1 MFFVIGASCTLIS
14 YCVACYN
21 YSVVSI
27 VVNHKLPCVHRVLKF
42 GLTRE
47 FTVFFNFYL
56 FHCNYMNQ
64 SDIIELATKKSNELP
79 ALSIVLVQ
87 DSFQVGDIKNNA
99 DKIIRLT
106 LDECQKGADLVV
118 FPELAL
124 VGYPPEDLLYR
135 QGFLVQVKNECIR
148 IQQCLKECSVD
159 TAVVFGLPVAQ
170 HSDHAGDQTDGQ
182 KSNLYNAA
190 VYLVNGEIKHTY
202 CKQSLPNYSV
212 FDEVRYF
219 VAGEKSSVIEL
230 KGYKI
235 SLLICEDVW
244 QEEIVKQSKDNG
256 AQAIIVLNASPFHI
270 DKHDERVAILQDH
283 AARFDMPMMYL
294 NMTGGQDELV
304 FDGDSLAINRDA
316 ELVMRAK
323 LFEADVLKLNFDGK
337 DLVSLQQQN
346 TVVEGD
352 AAIYKALK
360 TGLRDFVHQNGFSGA
375 VIGLSGGVD
384 SALTLAIA
392 VDALAAENVHAV
404 MMPSRYTAD
413 MSLQDAQAEAEL
425 LGVQYDV
432 IAIEDVF
439 NSFVTSLAPV
449 FKDAA
454 ADTTEENIQ
463 ARCRGLLLM
472 AISNKTGRMLLTT
485 GNKSEMAV
493 GYATLYGDMCG
504 GFAPIKDV
512 CKTLV
517 YKLCRYRNSVSAVIP
532 ERVLTRPPT
541 AELREGQC
549 DQDSLPDYD
558 VLDRILELSVE
569 QDKTIDEIVAEGIDR
584 ETVLQV
590 ITMVQRNEH
599 KRRQSAP
606 GIRITRRAFGRD
618 RRYPITSGYRRK

>member
-1 MFFVIGASCTLIS
+1 MSSAEAIKSTEINQAVPI
-14 YCVACYN
+14 N
-21 YSVVSI
+21 I
-27 VVNHKLPCVHRVLKF
+27 V
-42 GLTRE
+42 
-47 FTVFFNFYL
+47 
-56 FHCNYMNQ
+56 M
-64 SDIIELATKKSNELP
+64 
-79 ALSIVLVQ
+79 VQ
-87 DSFQVGDIKNNA
+87 DFFQVGDIKNNA
-99 DKIIRLT
+99 DKII
-106 LDECQKGADLVV
+106 EASINASQQGADLVV

-124 VGYPPEDLLYR
+124 VGYPPEDLLHR
-135 QGFLVQVKNECIR
+135 QGFLRQTKNESLR
-148 IQQCLKECSVD
+148 IQQHLKTCIGD
-159 TAVVFGLPVAQ
+159 TGVVFGLPYE
-170 HSDHAGDQTDGQ
+170 HAG
-182 KSNLYNAA
+182 KLYNAA
-190 VYLVNGEIKHTY
+190 LYLNRGVIRKF
-202 CKQSLPNYSV
+202 CFKQSLPNYSV

-219 VAGEKSSVIEL
+219 SAGDESSVIDV
-230 KGYKI
+230 KGHKI
-235 SLLICEDVW
+235 GLLICEDVW
-244 QEEIVKQSKDNG
+244 QSSCVKQSKNNG
-256 AQAIIVLNASPFHI
+256 AKAIIVINASPFHI
-270 DKHDERVAILQDH
+270 NKHVERVEILQNH
-283 AARFDMPMMYL
+283 AKQFDIPIMYL

-304 FDGDSLAINRDA
+304 FDGDSLAVNRQA
-316 ELVMRAK
+316 ELVSRAR
-323 LFEADVLKLNFDGK
+323 LFETDRIEVVFDGC
-337 DLVSLQQQN
+337 DITSQHMVVSEEN
-346 TVVEGD
+346 SE
-352 AAIYKALK
+352 AITYKALV
-360 TGLRDFVHQNGFSGA
+360 TGVRDFVHQNGFSGV

-384 SALTLAIA
+384 SSLTLAIA
-392 VDALAAENVHAV
+392 CDALGAENVEAV

-413 MSLQDAQAEAEL
+413 ISLQDAEAEAEL
-425 LGVQYDV
+425 LGVKYDV
-432 IAIEDVF
+432 LAIENVF
-439 NSFVTSLAPV
+439 KSFITTLAPV
-449 FKDAA
+449 FEGAP

-472 AISNKTGRMLLTT
+472 AISNKKGRMVLTT

-541 AELREGQC
+541 AELREDQC

-569 QDKTIDEIVAEGIDR
+569 QDKPIDEIVAEGIER

>member
-1 MFFVIGASCTLIS
+1 
-14 YCVACYN
+14 
-21 YSVVSI
+21 
-27 VVNHKLPCVHRVLKF
+27 
-42 GLTRE
+42 
-47 FTVFFNFYL
+47 
-56 FHCNYMNQ
+56 MNQ
-64 SDIIELATKKSNELP
+64 SDIIESSSKKSNNLP
-79 ALSIVLVQ
+79 AISIALVQ
-87 DSFQVGDIKNNA
+87 DRFQVGDIKNNA
-99 DKIIRLT
+99 DKIIKLT

-135 QGFLVQVKNECIR
+135 QGFLIQVKNECIR
-148 IQQCLKECSVD
+148 IQQRLKDCSFD
-159 TAVVFGLPVAQ
+159 TAVVFGLPVEQQNEQA
-170 HSDHAGDQTDGQ
+170 SGKTGDQIIRGQISGQ
-182 KSNLYNAA
+182 KNNLYNAA
-190 VYLVNGEIKHTY
+190 IYLVNGEIKHTY
-202 CKQSLPNYSV
+202 FKQSLPNYSV

-219 VAGEKSSVIEL
+219 VASKKSSVIDV

-244 QEEIVKQSKDNG
+244 QEDIVKQSKKDG
-256 AQAIIVLNASPFHI
+256 AQAVIVLNASPFHI
-270 DKHDERVAILQDH
+270 NKHDERVAILQNH
-283 AARFDMPMMYL
+283 AAQFDMPIMYL
-294 NMTGGQDELV
+294 NMMGGQDELV

-323 LFEADVLKLNFDGK
+323 LFEADVLKFNFDGK
-337 DLVSLQQQN
+337 DIVSLQQQN

-352 AAIYKALK
+352 AATYKALK
-360 TGLRDFVHQNGFSGA
+360 TGVRDFVHQNGFSGV

-432 IAIEDVF
+432 ITIEDIF

-472 AISNKTGRMLLTT
+472 AISNKTGRMVLTT

-517 YKLCRYRNSVSAVIP
+517 YKLSRYRNSVSAVIP

-541 AELREGQC
+541 AELREDQC

-569 QDKTIDEIVAEGIDR
+569 MDKPIDEIVAEGIDR
-584 ETVLQV
+584 ETVSQV